1 MAILR
6 IKDADGNVTEV
17 LALRGEPGKSGV
29 LTVNGVAPDE
39 NGNVNVDGGGGLTS
53 AEKSLLLS
61 LFKNAAYTADM
72 SAIIAQLETLWGGGD
87 VPELPEADVSQT
99 GSVLSIVS
107 GVTASQSGSVLAI
120 A

>member
-1 MAILR
+1 MSF
-6 IKDADGNVTEV
+6 DVTT
-17 LALRGEPGKSGV
+17 LALAKSY
-29 LTVNGVAPDE
+29 TNQH
-39 NGNVNVDGGGGLTS
+39 GGGGGGIS
-53 AEKSLLLS
+53 ATEKTLLMS

-72 SAIIAQLETLWGGGD
+72 SATIAQLETLWSGTEEPD
-87 VPELPEADVSQT
+87 EPADVSQT